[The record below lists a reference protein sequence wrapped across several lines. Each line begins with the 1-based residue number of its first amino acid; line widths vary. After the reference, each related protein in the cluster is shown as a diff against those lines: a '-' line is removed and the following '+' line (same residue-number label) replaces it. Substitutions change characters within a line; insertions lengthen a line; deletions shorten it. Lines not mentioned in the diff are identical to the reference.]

1 MKNLQFISEHHIL
14 QLAAF
19 AGKIILTSGA
29 EVYRVEEIVSKV
41 GQKFNLKVDCF
52 ATLTCI
58 IASGKN
64 GQGEIVS
71 LVERINS
78 RTTDLDKIHQINTLI
93 KNIDKYSFCQLKSK
107 LNEIEKIEE
116 HPFKIKLFATALGGA
131 SFIVSFKGDEN
142 DFAVAFIAG
151 AFSSI
156 FQYLISG
163 LKLNSFFV
171 NLISS
176 SICTFTACFFFKI
189 GFISNPSISIIST
202 LMLLVPGVAFINSIR
217 DIIAGDLV
225 AGTSRAMEMIMIGFA
240 IAIGA
245 GLILTLFLGNGGF

>member
-29 EVYRVEEIVSKV
+29 EVYRVEEIVTKV

-71 LVERINS
+71 LVERISS
-78 RTTDLDKIHQINTLI
+78 RSTDLDKIHQVNELV
-93 KNIDKYSFCQLKSK
+93 NNMDKFTFSELHCK
-107 LNEIEKIEE
+107 LEEIERAAEY
-116 HPFKIKLFATALGGA
+116 PFKMKLFASALGGA
-131 SFIVSFKGDEN
+131 SFVASFKGDEN
-142 DFAVAFIAG
+142 DFAVTFIAG
-151 AFSSI
+151 AFI
-156 FQYLISG
+156 ALFQYIVSH
-163 LKLNSFFV
+163 LKLNSFFT
-171 NLISS
+171 NLISG
-176 SICTFTACFFFKI
+176 SICTFVCCFFFKV
-189 GFISNPSISIIST
+189 GFISTPSISIIST
-202 LMLLVPGVAFINSIR
+202 LMLLVPGVSFINSIR

-225 AGTSRAMEMIMIGFA
+225 AGTSRAMEVIMIGFS

-245 GLILTLFLGNGGF
+245 GLVLRLFLGNGGF